1 MTDKERQEFNRRKQ
15 EAEQQLNKMYYGNS
29 TKSNQSE
36 SLKMPPFLSPVKHE
50 VKKNTF
56 NKQNNV
62 TDQSHTA
69 PIQSTA
75 SHMSKSSKP
84 SKGLNLLN
92 LLNFK
97 GMQMDNDRLI
107 ILALCLLLSGEEADE
122 LLLLA
127 LMYIML

>member
-15 EAEQQLNKMYYGNS
+15 EAERQLNNMYYGNQAD
-29 TKSNQSE
+29 TEQGTG
-36 SLKMPPFLSPVKHE
+36 LKMPPFLSPA
-50 VKKNTF
+50 KNTPPNTANNQNIKATAGETMPKQSDAQHT
-56 NKQNNV
+56 NKNKN
-62 TDQSHTA
+62 H
-69 PIQSTA
+69 
-75 SHMSKSSKP
+75 

>member
-1 MTDKERQEFNRRKQ
+1 MTDKERQEFNRRKR
-15 EAEQQLNKMYYGNS
+15 EAERQLNNMYYGNQ
-29 TKSNQSE
+29 TNAEQGTG
-36 SLKMPPFLSPVKHE
+36 LKMPPFLSPARNTPPKITNNQTEKSTDNANTPKQSEERHTS
-50 VKKNTF
+50 KNT
-56 NKQNNV
+56 
-62 TDQSHTA
+62 H
-69 PIQSTA
+69 
-75 SHMSKSSKP
+75 H